1 MSTRKWELHE
11 VSVDKIVDII
21 EQQLKPRNSMQPGQ
35 SFWTRHSVGKSTDIV
50 NMNRTVCVDKIVDNT
65 EQAINQDSQSKQGS
79 LSKQDIQWGN
89 QLKSSIWA
97 VQFV

>member
-11 VSVDKIVDII
+11 VSVDRIVDIT
-21 EQQLKPRNSMQPGQ
+21 EQPPKPRNSMQPGQ
-35 SFWTRHSVGKSTDIV
+35 FFWTRHSVGKSSDIV

-65 EQAINQDSQSKQGS
+65 EQALNQDSQSKQGS